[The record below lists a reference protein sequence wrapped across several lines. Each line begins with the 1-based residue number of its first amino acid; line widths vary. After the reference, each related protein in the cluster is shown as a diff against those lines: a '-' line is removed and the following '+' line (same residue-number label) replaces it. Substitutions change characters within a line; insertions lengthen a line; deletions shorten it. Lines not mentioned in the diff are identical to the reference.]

1 MIVPVN
7 RIRLA
12 TRRLSAP
19 LGIRGWEEGDIMQ
32 GRLALSAAI
41 VLALVWP
48 RAASPEVV
56 ELSGGEWVEGK
67 LREAT
72 PAGVVVEVGG
82 QTVTFPPDR
91 VLAIYFRASSQGAP
105 APPPTAPPPPSGAG
119 APAPPTSA
127 APPPPS
133 AAGAAPPAPS
143 PPSSPSLPYKGSSPA
158 ADALQVVKSLRSAVL
173 GGMSYRDYQTRVNA
187 AETIVDRYL
196 AALPEGPES
205 ESISDAVR
213 YFTLAGSAWNNQG
226 TASRTVWLRKVDALD
241 RCAAYQDYAK
251 SMQSKGEA
259 YYAERV
265 KNYVVIADGV
275 ISVLWSCASEKIA
288 EAETLLA
295 SNASK

>member
-1 MIVPVN
+1 M
-7 RIRLA
+7 L
-12 TRRLSAP
+12 
-19 LGIRGWEEGDIMQ
+19 
-32 GRLALSAAI
+32 GRLAFSAVI

-48 RAASPEVV
+48 RPASPEVV

-67 LREAT
+67 LREVT

-91 VLAIYFRASSQGAP
+91 VLAIYFRSSSQGAAAQP
-105 APPPTAPPPPSGAG
+105 APAGPPPPP
-119 APAPPTSA
+119 PAS
-127 APPPPS
+127 PPPQPET
-133 AAGAAPPAPS
+133 S
-143 PPSSPSLPYKGSSPA
+143 PPSSPSPPYKGSSPA

-173 GGMSYRDYQTRVNA
+173 GGMSFREYKTRVNA
-187 AETIVDRYL
+187 AANIVDRYL

-205 ESISDAVR
+205 ENIGDAVR
-213 YFTLAGSAWNNQG
+213 YYVLAESAWNNQG
-226 TASRTVWLRKVDALD
+226 TASRTVWLRKADALD

-265 KNYVVIADGV
+265 KNYVVISDGV

-295 SNASK
+295 NAPK

>member
-1 MIVPVN
+1 M
-7 RIRLA
+7 L
-12 TRRLSAP
+12 
-19 LGIRGWEEGDIMQ
+19 
-32 GRLALSAAI
+32 GRLALSALI

-48 RAASPEVV
+48 RSASAEVV

-67 LREAT
+67 LREVT

-82 QTVTFPPDR
+82 QTVTFAPDR

-105 APPPTAPPPPSGAG
+105 AQAAPAAPSPPPAASPPSL
-119 APAPPTSA
+119 PAA
-127 APPPPS
+127 
-133 AAGAAPPAPS
+133 S
-143 PPSSPSLPYKGSSPA
+143 PPSSPSPPFKGSSPA

-173 GGMSYRDYQTRVNA
+173 GGMSYREYQTRVNA
-187 AETIVDRYL
+187 ATNIVDRYL
-196 AALPEGPES
+196 AALPEGPEG
-205 ESISDAVR
+205 ESISDAMR
-213 YFTLAGSAWNNQG
+213 YYALAGSAWNNQG

-265 KNYVVIADGV
+265 KNYVVISDGV

-295 SNASK
+295 NNATR

>member
-1 MIVPVN
+1 V
-7 RIRLA
+7 
-12 TRRLSAP
+12 
-19 LGIRGWEEGDIMQ
+19 
-32 GRLALSAAI
+32 GRLTCLALI
-41 VLALVWP
+41 VLAMAWP
-48 RAASPEVV
+48 RLVAAEVI

-82 QTVTFPPDR
+82 QTITFPPGR
-91 VLAIYFRASSQGAP
+91 VQAIYFRSAAPGAPGQGPPTVVPPPPGEAPPAAAVPSAAGAPPAAGLAAPPPIAGESQPAAP
-105 APPPTAPPPPSGAG
+105 APPPY
-119 APAPPTSA
+119 PAS
-127 APPPPS
+127 
-133 AAGAAPPAPS
+133 PARR
-143 PPSSPSLPYKGSSPA
+143 SSPA

-173 GGMSYRDYQTRVNA
+173 GGMSFREYQTRVNA
-187 AETIVDRYL
+187 AANIVDRYL
-196 AALPEGPES
+196 AALPDGPES

-213 YFTLAGSAWNNQG
+213 YFALAGSAWNNQG
-226 TASRTVWLRKVDALD
+226 AISRTVWLRKADALD

-251 SMQSKGEA
+251 AMRSKGEA

-295 SNASK
+295 TAK

>member
-1 MIVPVN
+1 M
-7 RIRLA
+7 L
-12 TRRLSAP
+12 
-19 LGIRGWEEGDIMQ
+19 
-32 GRLALSAAI
+32 GRLAFSAVI
-41 VLALVWP
+41 VLALVWA
-48 RAASPEVV
+48 RSVSAEVV

-67 LREAT
+67 LREVT

-105 APPPTAPPPPSGAG
+105 PQPAPQG
-119 APAPPTSA
+119 APAQPAPA
-127 APPPPS
+127 APPPPP
-133 AAGAAPPAPS
+133 AAGPPSLPAAS
-143 PPSSPSLPYKGSSPA
+143 PPSSPSPPFRGSSPT

-173 GGMSYRDYQTRVNA
+173 GGMSFREYQTRVNA
-187 AETIVDRYL
+187 ATTIVDRYL

-213 YFTLAGSAWNNQG
+213 YYALAGSAWSNQG
-226 TASRTVWLRKVDALD
+226 TTSRTVWLRKVDALD
-241 RCAAYQDYAK
+241 RCTAYQDYAK

-265 KNYVVIADGV
+265 KNYVVISDGV

-295 SNASK
+295 NNATK